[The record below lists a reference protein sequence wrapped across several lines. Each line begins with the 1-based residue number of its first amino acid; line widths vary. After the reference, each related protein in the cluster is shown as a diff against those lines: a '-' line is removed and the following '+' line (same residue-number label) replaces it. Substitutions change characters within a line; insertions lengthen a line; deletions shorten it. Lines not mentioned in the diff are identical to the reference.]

1 MVAPEM
7 INSSNWIQL
16 QISLKINFSQKIVF
30 VSLYLTILNEKTKQN
45 IVQ

>member
-16 QISLKINFSQKIVF
+16 QISLKINFSKKKIVF
-30 VSLYLTILNEKTKQN
+30 VSLYLTILNGKKKKKT
-45 IVQ
+45 